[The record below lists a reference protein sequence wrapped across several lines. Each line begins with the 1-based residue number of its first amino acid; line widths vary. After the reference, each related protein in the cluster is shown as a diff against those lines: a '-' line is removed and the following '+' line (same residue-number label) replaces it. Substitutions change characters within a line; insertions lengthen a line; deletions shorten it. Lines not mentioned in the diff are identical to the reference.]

1 VGDQILAVNE
11 TRVDGVTTTAVEVMH
26 LLKNINSTNITL
38 EILPLSQLNCGWR
51 LSENSVR
58 GRARAE
64 WSVNQGQKL
73 VF

>member
-11 TRVDGVTTTAVEVMH
+11 TRVDGVTTTAVEVMQ
-26 LLKNINSTNITL
+26 LLRNINSPKITL

-58 GRARAE
+58 GRGRAE
-64 WSVNQGQKL
+64 WSVNHVQKL